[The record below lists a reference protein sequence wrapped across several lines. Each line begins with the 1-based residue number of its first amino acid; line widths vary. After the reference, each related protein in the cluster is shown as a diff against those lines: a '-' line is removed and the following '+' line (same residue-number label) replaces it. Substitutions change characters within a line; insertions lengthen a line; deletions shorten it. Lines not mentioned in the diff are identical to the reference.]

1 MPIDMDMVI
10 ALAFSFLMTVVVVLT
25 IGGIILLRPISKHL
39 GQYLEAKANERKAL
53 GQRAP
58 EDWDRLFATLEGL
71 ATRMD
76 TLEERQDFTERLLS
90 TPRSDGS
97 ES

>member
-25 IGGIILLRPISKHL
+25 IGGIILLRPVSKHL

-90 TPRSDGS
+90 SPRNDVP
-97 ES
+97 

>member
-90 TPRSDGS
+90 SPRNDVP
-97 ES
+97 

>member
-1 MPIDMDMVI
+1 MDMDLVI
-10 ALAFSFLMTVVVVLT
+10 ILVFSLLTTVVCALT
-25 IGGIILLRPISKHL
+25 IGGIILLRPVSKHL

-71 ATRMD
+71 ATRVD
-76 TLEERQDFTERLLS
+76 ALDERQDFTERLLS
-90 TPRSDGS
+90 RPGPN
-97 ES
+97 EPGA

>member
-1 MPIDMDMVI
+1 MPVDMEMVI
-10 ALAFSFLMTVVVVLT
+10 ALAFSFLMTLVVVIT
-25 IGGIILLRPISKHL
+25 IGGVILLRPISKHL

-71 ATRMD
+71 AARMD
-76 TLEERQDFTERLLS
+76 SMEERQEFTERLLAKPGKDDS
-90 TPRSDGS
+90 GG
-97 ES
+97 

>member
-90 TPRSDGS
+90 SPRNHVP
-97 ES
+97 

>member
-53 GQRAP
+53 
-58 EDWDRLFATLEGL
+58 
-71 ATRMD
+71 
-76 TLEERQDFTERLLS
+76 EERQDFTERLLS
-90 TPRSDGS
+90 TPRNHVP
-97 ES
+97 

>member
-90 TPRSDGS
+90 RPHDDAPGS
-97 ES
+97 